1 MQKLAILKKGNV
13 LNDKGIGLK
22 VYWTVLNNF
31 QNTNKILSV
40 SLIFMSG
47 ETITIIVEKANIFN
61 EFFAS

>member
-13 LNDKGIGLK
+13 LNDKGIDLK

-61 EFFAS
+61 EFVAS

>member
-13 LNDKGIGLK
+13 LNDKGIDLK

>member
-47 ETITIIVEKANIFN
+47 KTITIIVEKANIFN